1 MNLEGK
7 EERKMK
13 VTVDEETCIG
23 CGLCA
28 ETCPDV
34 FEMKDDKA
42 YAKMEE
48 VPEDLADACQ
58 EAADGCPVEA
68 IQID

>member
-1 MNLEGK
+1 M
-7 EERKMK
+7 R

-28 ETCPDV
+28 ETCPEV

-42 YAKMEE
+42 VAKMDE
-48 VPEDLADACQ
+48 VLDNLADTCR
-58 EAADGCPVEA
+58 EAAEECPVEA
-68 IQID
+68 IQVE

>member
-1 MNLEGK
+1 
-7 EERKMK
+7 MK

-28 ETCPDV
+28 ETCAEV

-42 YAKMEE
+42 VVKLDD
-48 VPEDLADACQ
+48 VPDDLADTVR
-58 EAADGCPVEA
+58 EAADECPVEA
-68 IQID
+68 IQVD